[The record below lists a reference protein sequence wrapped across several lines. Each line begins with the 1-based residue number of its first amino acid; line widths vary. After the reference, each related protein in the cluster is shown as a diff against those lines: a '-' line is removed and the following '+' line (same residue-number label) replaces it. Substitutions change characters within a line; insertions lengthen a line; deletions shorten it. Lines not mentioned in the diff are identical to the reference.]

1 MRDLDARMRRTL
13 ARVRTACGVSL
24 AFGGPVA
31 ASGAVGLELFEGRTV
46 GALAGVVLEPGK
58 GLGGKAA
65 ELRRL
70 LVAEDYFATPFT
82 TSRYRALIKAEGLR
96 SIVAVPVIVGRRPVG
111 VIYGAV
117 RDGGV
122 LGGRVQDT
130 LTAEA
135 RSLEQEIVAA
145 VARPEPLDGADLA
158 ERLRAVHADLRVI
171 ARSVADPELRERLS
185 EAAERLVAAPEP
197 PAVALTPRELDV
209 LALVGTGLS
218 NAQIGALLGLRL
230 HTVKSY
236 LKAATAKL
244 DATSRLDAVARARR
258 AGLLA

>member
-13 ARVRTACGVSL
+13 ARVRAASGVSL

-31 ASGAVGLELFEGRTV
+31 ASGAVGLELFEGQTV

-70 LVAEDYFATPFT
+70 LVADDYFDTPFT
-82 TSRYRALIKAEGLR
+82 TSRYKALIKAEGLR
-96 SIVAVPVIVGRRPVG
+96 SIVAAPVIVGRRPVG
-111 VIYGAV
+111 VLYGAV

-145 VARPEPLDGADLA
+145 STRPQPLDAAGLA
-158 ERLRAVHADLRVI
+158 ERLRSAHAELRVL
-171 ARSVADPELRERLS
+171 ARSVQDPQLRARLAD
-185 EAAERLVAAPEP
+185 AAERLVGPASA
-197 PAVALTPRELDV
+197 PAVALTPREVDV
-209 LALVGTGLS
+209 LALAGTGLS
-218 NAQIGALLGLRL
+218 NAQIGALLGLRV
-230 HTVKSY
+230 HTVKGY

-244 DATSRLDAVARARR
+244 GATSRLDAVARARR
-258 AGLLA
+258 AGVLA